1 MLHNSLCP
9 PFYPHCI
16 HILQVCMLCVLALMW
31 EFSTYLVLLGV
42 DLVVM
47 TMVEVMWAFVASG
60 QVSVQVIMPHL
71 VRMLQSHVS

>member
-1 MLHNSLCP
+1 
-9 PFYPHCI
+9 
-16 HILQVCMLCVLALMW
+16 MLCVLACNVDY
-31 EFSTYLVLLGV
+31 FYFLVLLGV

-71 VRMLQSHVS
+71 VRMLQSHVSQGEGNMQVT